1 MKASDWSSPQMGMVI
16 DLLIDNLVIDG
27 AESLTQHKLKLLLIS
42 F

>member
-1 MKASDWSSPQMGMVI
+1 MKASDWSLRQMGMVI

-27 AESLTQHKLKLLLIS
+27 AESLTQLKLKFLLIS